1 LVWEKPVACV
11 KRSYR
16 VSESLEM
23 EEDELAITN
32 QRDRLQSILL
42 EKISG
47 LLGNGDI
54 NSRLAGN
61 LHISIPNIPNSA
73 VIAKVRSKLAI
84 STGAAC
90 SSGIEAPSLMYFKL

>member
-1 LVWEKPVACV
+1 M

-73 VIAKVRSKLAI
+73 VMLKYV
-84 STGAAC
+84 
-90 SSGIEAPSLMYFKL
+90 PS